1 MPLFG
6 PLNYGALFP
15 RRAFGLDQF
24 LPADQEMAR
33 RGYPLYA
40 NDSGSGSG
48 GGPSPAVGL
57 RPAGGS
63 ENDMMRRRDL
73 WGNPGGGGAGTPDE
87 FLRLDQWGP
96 LGQGLP
102 PKAGAGAGPPRQEEG
117 RAGGPFPTLGPQTTR
132 RTQLF
137 GPLANLSAPRLY

>member
-6 PLNYGALFP
+6 PLNYGALFA

-40 NDSGSGSG
+40 SDSGSGSG
-48 GGPSPAVGL
+48 GGGSLVQDFKPPNEPIGGGDGDL
-57 RPAGGS
+57 MRQRDQWPAGGGYG
-63 ENDMMRRRDL
+63 L
-73 WGNPGGGGAGTPDE
+73 
-87 FLRLDQWGP
+87 P
-96 LGQGLP
+96 LGPGVS
-102 PKAGAGAGPPRQEEG
+102 KSAGAGPPN
-117 RAGGPFPTLGPQTTR
+117 AGGPFPLGLQTTR

-137 GPLANLSAPRLY
+137 GPLANLSAPRLL

>member
-6 PLNYGALFP
+6 PLNYGALFA

-48 GGPSPAVGL
+48 GGGSLVQDFKPPNE
-57 RPAGGS
+57 PAGG
-63 ENDMMRRRDL
+63 
-73 WGNPGGGGAGTPDE
+73 GGGGDGDLMRQRDPWPAGGGYG
-87 FLRLDQWGP
+87 LP

-102 PKAGAGAGPPRQEEG
+102 PKAG
-117 RAGGPFPTLGPQTTR
+117 GPFPTLGLQTTR

-137 GPLANLSAPRLY
+137 GPLANLSAPRLL